1 MRGVELH
8 DSCFLNFITYREFT
22 DREVFSRAAAFRL
35 VLQCCQLHRHHY
47 ITRASCYPRCGSVVE
62 KVEGTCGV
70 LQIFAVSEEFCFLF
84 QALLL
89 VLSCIFD
96 TSACVTRSP

>member
-35 VLQCCQLHRHHY
+35 VLQSA
-47 ITRASCYPRCGSVVE
+47 ASCT
-62 KVEGTCGV
+62 GT
-70 LQIFAVSEEFCFLF
+70 I
-84 QALLL
+84 
-89 VLSCIFD
+89 I
-96 TSACVTRSP
+96 